1 MPKTRPIDASIE
13 RSMRK
18 LPRTRT
24 AEGKENQMIKLAF
37 DLAAKQLMDGTASSQ
52 VITHFLKLGTLK
64 EKLENEKLRADLR
77 VAEAKIKSM
86 ESSSDIKVLMKE
98 AMDAM
103 KRYNGEPVDE
113 DYYNE

>member
-1 MPKTRPIDASIE
+1 MPKANQTNTPTEGSR
-13 RSMRK
+13 RK

-37 DLAAKQLMDGTASSQ
+37 DLAAQQLMDGTASSQ
-52 VITHFLKLGTLK
+52 VITHFLKLGSLK

-86 ESSSDIKVLMKE
+86 ESSSDIKILMKE

-103 KRYNGEPVDE
+103 KRYNGESVDE
-113 DYYNE
+113 DYYDE